1 MLNTEIWKSIDNLPY
16 EISPEGL
23 VRRRAGEKYV
33 HKGKTHVVPY
43 KSNKGYLIV
52 NLYKEGKAHKF
63 LVHRLVATYY
73 IDNPNQLPCINH
85 KDGNPL
91 NNAIGNLEWCTH
103 QYNMQHAWDTGLH
116 GNRRAC
122 ASVVRKNSTSPYKGV
137 SWVTDRNKWLAM
149 VTVDKKKYHIGRFIS
164 EIEAAKAYDNFL
176 IQNNFLEKGYKL
188 NFS

>member
-63 LVHRLVATYY
+63 LVHRLIATYY
-73 IDNPNQLPCINH
+73 IDNPDQLPCINH

-91 NNAIGNLEWCTH
+91 NNNIDNLEWCTH
-103 QYNMQHAWDTGLH
+103 QHNMQHAWDVGLH
-116 GNRRAC
+116 TNRRVC
-122 ASVVRKNSTSPYKGV
+122 ASVVRKNSTSLFRGV
-137 SWVTDRNKWLAM
+137 SWSNDRNKWLAG
-149 VTVDKKKYHIGRFIS
+149 VTFNKKRYYIGRFKS
-164 EIEAAKAYDNFL
+164 EIEAAKAYDAFL
-176 IQNNFLEKGYKL
+176 IANGLLKEGYKL